1 MDNDHVCCFTM
12 PNYLLVVSRKAM
24 VNEPVLTQLVE
35 QQLTSPSII
44 TAQMFELN
52 GKEAIHYEEVLG
64 YCRTAID
71 TKSVRYSYT

>member
-1 MDNDHVCCFTM
+1 
-12 PNYLLVVSRKAM
+12 M

-52 GKEAIHYEEVLG
+52 GKEAIHYEEGLG
-64 YCRTAID
+64 YCRSAID